1 MLDNMSDNISDDAQ
15 SDGDKATKRGMARS
29 EIAFPYVSLEDALAV
44 ARAVHDNGAP
54 LSRDQISGFLR
65 LKSAH
70 LRILGAKLFGLIT
83 EMPDGK
89 VELTDLGI
97 SALSND
103 ENENKAARRDA
114 FLKVPLY
121 SKAYEAFKNRN
132 LPPRPTGLENAFVG
146 FGVAPKQKDKAR
158 HAFERSA
165 SFAGFFDVN
174 KDRLVEP
181 IISRNPII
189 DSVRQWQEENQ
200 PHTSKPEPERK
211 EPLPTPANDFLIKGL
226 LDRLPPTTQKWS
238 VDERARWL
246 RALSVNL
253 EMIYGEPSD
262 TRVIEVTI
270 PSRAAALIKKLEQ
283 PASQAK
289 PQLPTESKNDLDDE
303 IPF

>member
-1 MLDNMSDNISDDAQ
+1 MLDNMNESISEPNSAT
-15 SDGDKATKRGMARS
+15 DKTPKKVMGRS
-29 EIAFPYVSLEDALAV
+29 EIAFPYVSLEDAVGV
-44 ARAVHDNGAP
+44 ARAIHDNGAS
-54 LSRDQISGFLR
+54 LSRSQIEGYLNM
-65 LKSAH
+65 KSAQ
-70 LRILGAKLFGLIT
+70 LRIGAARLFGLII
-83 EMPDGK
+83 EISDSK
-89 VELTDLGI
+89 FALTDLGVSI
-97 SALSND
+97 LSNND
-103 ENENKAARRDA
+103 SDARSARRDA
-114 FLKVPLY
+114 FLNAPLY
-121 SKAYEAFKNRN
+121 SKTFEVFKNRN
-132 LPPRPTGLENAFVG
+132 LPVRPHGLEAAFVD

-158 HAFERSA
+158 QAFERSA
-165 SFAGFFDVN
+165 SFAGFFEVN

-200 PHTSKPEPERK
+200 PHTSKLEPERK

-289 PQLPTESKNDLDDE
+289 PQLLTESKNDLDDE